1 MQGTKAIS
9 ITLHLSAL
17 ILVCVLQVFRLLHH
31 GRYCQRGIWNSGG
44 LSEEPRWPVCPPCA
58 DVLLLFFLQAH
69 HAVLQSVKPI
79 LCYLYVSIIAFETL
93 YECNQDKII
102 KKFVDSRVHKHAFAV
117 MFECVRMASSPKTI
131 WFVRLV
137 AFPFI
142 TAPLARFLPNKRRD
156 QMNHFFI
163 NTIQKI
169 IKQREEQPAEEV
181 NLMTI

>member
-1 MQGTKAIS
+1 MT
-9 ITLHLSAL
+9 
-17 ILVCVLQVFRLLHH
+17 
-31 GRYCQRGIWNSGG
+31 
-44 LSEEPRWPVCPPCA
+44 
-58 DVLLLFFLQAH
+58 
-69 HAVLQSVKPI
+69 
-79 LCYLYVSIIAFETL
+79 
-93 YECNQDKII
+93 
-102 KKFVDSRVHKHAFAV
+102 
-117 MFECVRMASSPKTI
+117 SSPKTI